1 MQAPFQKKLMDL
13 TLMTP
18 EEIEWVNSYHADCRN
33 VLAQYLN
40 EQQMEWLKK
49 ATEPI
54 HVSA

>member
-1 MQAPFQKKLMDL
+1 MDL